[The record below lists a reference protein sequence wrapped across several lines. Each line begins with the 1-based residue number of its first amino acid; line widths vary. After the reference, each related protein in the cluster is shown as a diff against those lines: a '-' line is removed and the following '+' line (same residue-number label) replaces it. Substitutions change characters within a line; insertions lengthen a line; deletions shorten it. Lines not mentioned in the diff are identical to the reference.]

1 MDKGFKEW
9 RNQKGLTTIMR
20 NGLDDLTDDRD
31 DHTDD
36 EDDHI
41 DDVEDRRMTMNPFKN
56 DRGNWV
62 VAIHLL

>member
-1 MDKGFKEW
+1 
-9 RNQKGLTTIMR
+9 MR

-31 DHTDD
+31 GHTDD

-41 DDVEDRRMTMNPFKN
+41 DDVEDRRMMMNPFKN